1 MDFHLGESDIVMNI
15 PDDDPLKL
23 SEGRNKEA
31 TEQPCGPKKEP
42 EDVATPKEGVFGLI
56 LDDIS

>member
-23 SEGRNKEA
+23 SEGMSKEA
-31 TEQPCGPKKEP
+31 TKQPHE
-42 EDVATPKEGVFGLI
+42 PKEEPKDTVTPGGIFGLDS
-56 LDDIS
+56 DDM

>member
-1 MDFHLGESDIVMNI
+1 MDAPN
-15 PDDDPLKL
+15 DDPLKL